1 MSKQQCLVSCLQYQH
16 YKDLIRDIILNYFAF
31 IRFYNLQNIF
41 KGLHYCVYFR
51 GLLGAHS
58 MAVILKKNKKGMEWY
73 NKELLDKATVLAD
86 KLLLA
91 FNTSTG
97 IPYPKVKIKST
108 HVPILK
114 RNIFLYCLQIASVST
129 SCKVSYYLY
138 NEE

>member
-1 MSKQQCLVSCLQYQH
+1 
-16 YKDLIRDIILNYFAF
+16 
-31 IRFYNLQNIF
+31 
-41 KGLHYCVYFR
+41 
-51 GLLGAHS
+51 
-58 MAVILKKNKKGMEWY
+58 MEWY